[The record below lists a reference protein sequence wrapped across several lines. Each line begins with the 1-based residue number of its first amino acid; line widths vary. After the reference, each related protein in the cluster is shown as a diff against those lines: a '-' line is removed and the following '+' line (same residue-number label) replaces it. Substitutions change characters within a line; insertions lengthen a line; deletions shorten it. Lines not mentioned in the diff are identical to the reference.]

1 MDRQTLRLILG
12 IHKQAEAGDADID
25 RIYSSPPE
33 AIMPYLRQAH
43 GLRKGSSWTEIG
55 PVGQAHGT
63 PAQYQRVPWSK
74 QSSFEKKAEP
84 PPPEGVSAKDWDE
97 ALSGKLD
104 RMLHRMKIR
113 KGLAKIAAD
122 GDHGIQDRYEFQG
135 LPIAVENVAGST
147 RSGKDRDGHEWETKM
162 KHDYGFIEG
171 TKAGDGDAVD
181 VYVGP
186 KEDAPAAYV
195 VHQHKPSGKGFDED
209 KVMLGFSNKR
219 DAKAAYLKHYDDPKF
234 LGPID
239 KVSVERLRELV
250 ASKKKLVKISSAQPL
265 QGAMLEG
272 ELEAL
277 RKQAAT
283 DEKPKNSRI
292 TRFLRKAGPG
302 LGGATGL
309 VTGALLGARRGK
321 ALQGALAGLG
331 TGATLGWVPDMAH
344 GVVEGARELR
354 R

>member
-1 MDRQTLRLILG
+1 MHTKPLSSSLTMLRRKLQGRDVETGKRLE
-12 IHKQAEAGDADID
+12 KQA
-25 RIYSSPPE
+25 
-33 AIMPYLRQAH
+33 Q
-43 GLRKGSSWTEIG
+43 
-55 PVGQAHGT
+55 
-63 PAQYQRVPWSK
+63 
-74 QSSFEKKAEP
+74 
-84 PPPEGVSAKDWDE
+84 
-97 ALSGKLD
+97 
-104 RMLHRMKIR
+104 
-113 KGLAKIAAD
+113 D

-147 RSGKDRDGHEWETKM
+147 RSGKDKDGHEWETKM

-195 VHQHKPSGKGFDED
+195 VHQHKEDGTGFDED

-239 KVSVERLRELV
+239 RVSVERLRELV

-265 QGAMLEG
+265 QGAMMEA

-283 DEKPKNSRI
+283 SEGLKSDRI
-292 TRFLRKAGPG
+292 TRFLRRAGPG
-302 LGGATGL
+302 LGGAAGL

-321 ALQGALAGLG
+321 ALKGALAGLG
-331 TGATLGWVPDMAH
+331 TGATLGWVPAMAH
-344 GVVEGARELR
+344 EVRQGVKELQR
-354 R
+354 